1 MLIGGMQTL
10 TLVDFPGCLA
20 ATIFTAGCNFR
31 CHFCHNPELVFGS
44 DAEHLSE
51 KEVLDFLQKRKA
63 FLDGI
68 CITGGEP
75 TIHRDLDE
83 FIKKIKK
90 MNLKVKLDTNGTNYQ
105 MLKKLINEKL
115 IDYVAMDIKAPWSK
129 YEKVVNQRIDVGKIK
144 KSAALLLSNVVR
156 YEFRSTI
163 LPSLHPKKDIIE
175 MAGQI
180 RGADK
185 YYLQQFKPFD
195 KMVNEEYKNSRPYK
209 SAELKK
215 IKDQIKKYVKVC
227 EVRENL

>member
-31 CHFCHNPELVFGS
+31 CHFCHNPELVFGL
-44 DAEHLSE
+44 DAKHLSE

-115 IDYVAMDIKAPWSK
+115 IDYVAMDIKAPWNK

-144 KSAALLLSNVVR
+144 KSVALLLSNVVS

-180 RGADK
+180 RGADQ